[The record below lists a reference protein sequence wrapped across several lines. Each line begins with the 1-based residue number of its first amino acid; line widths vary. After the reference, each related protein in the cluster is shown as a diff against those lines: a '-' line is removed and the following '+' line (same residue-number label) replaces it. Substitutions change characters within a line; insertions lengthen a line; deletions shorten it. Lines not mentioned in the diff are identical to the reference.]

1 MAAQAGGFLVTRGLG
16 PGSTPSSLIARGFVP
31 SAALVVIEV
40 ARAIRRKSRRIYE
53 ENWEL
58 IKISAALSTHN
69 GKHVVRPLFENI
81 RKTFTKTGIDI
92 KNVSAKTV
100 EHKRAKDI
108 SVSAA
113 VIKVRNKNVK
123 H

>member
-1 MAAQAGGFLVTRGLG
+1 VAVRLAGFIVTRGFG
-16 PGSTPSSLIARGFVP
+16 PGATPTNLIARGFMPAAFLEIIRIVRSGKR
-31 SAALVVIEV
+31 SA
-40 ARAIRRKSRRIYE
+40 RRIYE

-58 IKISAALSTHN
+58 IKISAALSMHN
-69 GKHVVRPLFENI
+69 GKHVMRPLFENI

-108 SVSAA
+108 NVSAA

>member
-1 MAAQAGGFLVTRGLG
+1 MAAPAGGFLVTRGLG
-16 PGSTPSSLIARGFVP
+16 PGATPSNLIARGFTP